1 MKEYR
6 WNDIHIGLKHEFDA
20 VFTAE
25 DATAFAAISGD
36 LNPLH
41 VDSAYAI
48 EAGFPGPVL
57 FGMLT
62 SSLYSQLVGV
72 YLPGKFALL
81 QGIDIDFSS
90 PCHAGDRLH
99 VAGEVVFMSEAYHRF
114 EIKASIRKE
123 DRKLVSKATIR
134 MGFHVS

>member
-1 MKEYR
+1 MNEYKYS
-6 WNDIHIGLKHEFDA
+6 DLKIGLKHEFEA

-25 DATAFAAISGD
+25 DARSFAVISGD

-41 VDSAYAI
+41 VDEAYAVD
-48 EAGFPGPVL
+48 AGFSGPVL

-62 SSLYSQLVGV
+62 SSLYSRLVGV

-81 QGIDIDFSS
+81 QGIDLDFSS

-99 VAGEVVFMSEAYHRF
+99 VAGEVVFLNEAYQRF
-114 EIKASIRKE
+114 EIKATIRRD
-123 DRKLVSKATIR
+123 DRKLVSKAIIR
-134 MGFHVS
+134 VGFHVS